1 LETTTRKELSMTDE
15 AVQIS
20 ITIRVAKR
28 EQKIERKMKIKDL
41 EETIQGIA
49 IETGQEAL
57 GMGIKEIDEEIAK
70 QVPTG
75 WQNVGTEERWLVSSI
90 GAVRYKRRIYLDEK
104 GKRRK
109 PVDELLGI
117 EKYGRMSGRVQELGA
132 SLACAGTYRLAASQ
146 LSYIIKTPI
155 SHSAVQRMAWN
166 TGNRI
171 ADGEEAERRRVFENG
186 EPIEAGKIKAPVLYG
201 ESDGVW
207 VHLQRERRRSAEV
220 RVATISTGRKQ
231 IGKDRYRFENKRC
244 ITAIGLN
251 SEQWQEQIVR
261 ETHLYYDLSETK
273 MLISGGDGNQW
284 VRHSFDRMEISQEF
298 ILDRFHLRRAAR
310 HTFRDQAEA
319 AQIVSR
325 LRHEGF
331 SSVTQDLSQRIE
343 QSEGR
348 EKQKFKEFFSYVH
361 NNQDGLLDLHVR
373 GVDLPAYLGGIEGNV
388 DKLVVHRMKGR
399 GCSWRL
405 RGLRAM
411 LALCRNSEA
420 LKQHSYHYF
429 PLTVPHKNNHVIQK
443 LDVEYSE
450 MLYKTMPILYG
461 PDHDKP
467 WVNNLRKLV
476 HGHDSLFSR
485 SMDF

>member
-1 LETTTRKELSMTDE
+1 MTDE

-28 EQKIERKMKIKDL
+28 EQKIERKIRIEEL

-57 GMGIKEIDEEIAK
+57 GMGIKEIDDRIAEK
-70 QVPTG
+70 ISKY
-75 WQNVGTEERWLVSSI
+75 WQNVGTEERWVVSSI
-90 GAVRYKRRIYLDEK
+90 GGLRFKRRIYLDEK

-117 EKYGRMSGRVQELGA
+117 EKYGRMSGRVLEIGA
-132 SLACAGTYRLAASQ
+132 SLACMGTYRLAANQ
-146 LSYIIKTPI
+146 LSYLIKTPI

-171 ADGEEAERRRVFENG
+171 ADGEEAERKRVFEHG

-207 VHLQRERRRSAEV
+207 VHLQREKHRSAEV
-220 RVATISTGRKQ
+220 RVAIMSTGRKQ

-251 SEQWQEQIVR
+251 SEMWQEQIVR

-284 VRHSFDRMEISQEF
+284 VRHSFDRMELPQEF
-298 ILDRFHLRRAAR
+298 VLDRFHLRRAAR
-310 HTFRDQAEA
+310 WTFHDQAEA
-319 AQIVSR
+319 TQIVSH

-331 SSVTQDLSQRIE
+331 SSVKNNLSQRIE
-343 QSEGR
+343 QAEGR
-348 EKQKFKEFFSYVH
+348 ERQKLKEFYSYIH
-361 NNQDGLLDLHVR
+361 NNQDGLLDLEYR
-373 GVDLPAYLGGIEGNV
+373 GVGLPAYLGGIEGNV
-388 DKLVVHRMKGR
+388 DILVVHRMKGR

-411 LALCRNSEA
+411 LALCRNCDA
-420 LKQHSYHYF
+420 LKQHSYRYL
-429 PLTVPHKNNHVIQK
+429 PIAIPTKSIRRVQK
-443 LDVEYSE
+443 LDVEYSDV
-450 MLYKTMPILYG
+450 LYKTMPILHG

-467 WVNNLRKLV
+467 WVNNLRKIV
-476 HGHDSLFSR
+476 HGRDSLFSR

>member
-1 LETTTRKELSMTDE
+1 MTDE

-28 EQKIERKMKIKDL
+28 EQRIERTIKIEEL

-49 IETGQEAL
+49 IETGQEAF
-57 GMGIKEIDEEIAK
+57 GMGIKEIDDRIAERLPK
-70 QVPTG
+70 G

-90 GAVRYKRRIYLDEK
+90 GAMRYKRRIYLDEK
-104 GKRRK
+104 RKRRK
-109 PVDELLGI
+109 PVDEILGI
-117 EKYGRMSGRVQELGA
+117 EKYGRMSGRVQEMGA
-132 SLACAGTYRLAASQ
+132 SLACMGTYRLAASQ
-146 LSYIIKTPI
+146 LSYMIKTPI
-155 SHSAVQRMAWN
+155 SHSTVQRMAWD

-171 ADGEEAERRRVFENG
+171 ADGEEAERRRIFEHG
-186 EPIEAGKIKAPVLYG
+186 ESIEAGRIKAPVLYG

-220 RVATISTGRKQ
+220 RVAIMSTGRKQ

-251 SEQWQEQIVR
+251 SEMWQEQIVR
-261 ETHLYYDLSETK
+261 ESHLYYDLSETK
-273 MLISGGDGNQW
+273 RLICGGDGNQW
-284 VRHSFDRMEISQEF
+284 VRHSFDRMGIPQEF
-298 ILDRFHLRRAAR
+298 VLDRFHLRRAAR
-310 HTFRDQAEA
+310 RTFHDQTEA
-319 AQIVSR
+319 AQIVAQ
-325 LRHEGF
+325 LRRGGF
-331 SSVTQDLSQRIE
+331 SSVSTNLSQRVE

-348 EKQKFKEFFSYVH
+348 ERQKLKEFYRYIH
-361 NNQDGLLDLHVR
+361 NNQDGLLDLEHR
-373 GVDLPAYLGGIEGNV
+373 GINLPAYLGGIEGNV

-411 LALCRNSEA
+411 LALCRNCDE
-420 LKQHSYHYF
+420 LKQHSYQYL
-429 PLTVPHKNNHVIQK
+429 PLSVPTKSIHRVQK

-450 MLYKTMPILYG
+450 VLYKSMPILHG

-467 WVNNLRKLV
+467 WVNTLRKIV
-476 HGHDSLFSR
+476 HGRHSLFSR

>member
-1 LETTTRKELSMTDE
+1 MTDE
-15 AVQIS
+15 ADQIS

-28 EQKIERKMKIKDL
+28 EQKIERKIRIEEL

-49 IETGQEAL
+49 IETGQEAF
-57 GMGIKEIDEEIAK
+57 GMGIKEYDDRIAEK
-70 QVPTG
+70 VPKG
-75 WQNVGTEERWLVSSI
+75 WQNVGTEERWLVSSL
-90 GAVRYKRRIYLDEK
+90 GAMRYKRRIYQDEK
-104 GKRRK
+104 RRRRK

-117 EKYGRMSGRVQELGA
+117 QKYGRMSGRVQEMGA
-132 SLACAGTYRLAASQ
+132 SLACMGTYRLAANQ
-146 LSYIIKTPI
+146 LSYLIKTPV

-171 ADGEEAERRRVFENG
+171 ADGEEAERKKVFDHG
-186 EPIEAGKIKAPVLYG
+186 EAIEGGRIKASVLYG

-207 VHLQRERRRSAEV
+207 VHLQREKRRSAEV
-220 RVATISTGRKQ
+220 RVAIMSTGRKP

-251 SEQWQEQIVR
+251 SEMWQEQIVR

-284 VRHSFDRMEISQEF
+284 VRHSFDRMEIPQEF
-298 ILDRFHLRRAAR
+298 VLDRFHLRRAAR
-310 HTFRDQAEA
+310 RAFHYQAEA
-319 AQIVSR
+319 TQIVSQ

-331 SSVTQDLSQRIE
+331 SSVSKELRQRID
-343 QSEGR
+343 QSEGKER
-348 EKQKFKEFFSYVH
+348 QKLEEFYSYIH
-361 NNQDGLLDLHVR
+361 NNQDGLLDLEQR
-373 GVDLPAYLGGIEGNV
+373 GVDLPTYLGGIEGNV

-411 LALCRNSEA
+411 LALCRNCDA
-420 LKQHSYHYF
+420 LKQHTYRYF
-429 PLTVPHKNNHVIQK
+429 PLSIPTKSAHRVQK
-443 LDVEYSE
+443 FNVEYSE
-450 MLYKTMPILYG
+450 VLYKTMPILHG

-467 WVNNLRKLV
+467 WVNNLRKIV
-476 HGHDSLFSR
+476 HGHSSLISR